1 MEMKILQHNLNHCEA
16 AHDLLTQT
24 VRDREIDL
32 VIIADPYTRLNTQA
46 WVTDATGI
54 TAIWSCKNRPF
65 EDQVD
70 ITQKGFVRVKLGN
83 MHFYSVYD
91 PPSLTINEFKD
102 LLDRLVMNARKHSP
116 RVLAGDFNAWA
127 AEWGS
132 KKTVARGNELLQAMS
147 CLDMVLLSTGTLPT
161 FQRDDK
167 TSTVDLTWASPNL
180 VRGGNDWTV
189 HDILNMS
196 DH

>member
-1 MEMKILQHNLNHCEA
+1 MLQICGLLQQKQKQEETRNPETRKTEMKILQHNLNHCEA

-65 EDQVD
+65 EDQLD
-70 ITQKGFVRVKLGN
+70 ITQKGFVKVKVGN
-83 MHFYSVYD
+83 VNLYSVSA

-102 LLDRLVMNARKHSP
+102 LLDRLAMDARKHCP
-116 RVLAGDFNAWA
+116 RVLAGDFNA
-127 AEWGS
+127 
-132 KKTVARGNELLQAMS
+132 
-147 CLDMVLLSTGTLPT
+147 
-161 FQRDDK
+161 
-167 TSTVDLTWASPNL
+167 
-180 VRGGNDWTV
+180 
-189 HDILNMS
+189 
-196 DH
+196 